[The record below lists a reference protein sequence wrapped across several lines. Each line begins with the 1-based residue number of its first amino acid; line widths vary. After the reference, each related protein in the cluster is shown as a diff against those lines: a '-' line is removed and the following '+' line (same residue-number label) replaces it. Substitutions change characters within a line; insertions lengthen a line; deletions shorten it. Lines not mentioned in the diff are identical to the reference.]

1 MEQLFAQ
8 AIHIPGLP
16 QVSANAST
24 LQIVLSIVFLV
35 AGGVATLYILIGAIR
50 YAISQGDQ
58 SQISGAKNTILYALI
73 GLVVSLSAFAI
84 VQFVLG
90 QLGAL

>member
-1 MEQLFAQ
+1 MEQFIAQ

-16 QVSANAST
+16 QVAANNST
-24 LQIVLSIVFLV
+24 LQIILSIVFMV
-35 AGGVATLYILIGAIR
+35 AGGFSVFYILIGAIR

-58 SQISGAKNTILYALI
+58 SQIAGAKNTILYALI
-73 GLVVSLSAFAI
+73 GLIVSVSAFAI

-90 QLGAL
+90 QVGAL